1 MNPVSPAP
9 VDIHQPASSR
19 AAWRST
25 ESPSGPVADV
35 TDQHA
40 EDHRRR
46 LGERATIAL
55 DVTIY
60 RGADLR
66 LTRTLDVSSTGCA
79 LQACADPL
87 RGRVTLQLVDSSGE
101 RLRVAA
107 YFKRSFQG
115 GDAYEFA
122 ELTDAD
128 RLNVAE
134 LIDAQRRAQ
143 H

>member
-1 MNPVSPAP
+1 MNPASPAP
-9 VDIHQPASSR
+9 RDVHPPASNR
-19 AAWRST
+19 ATWRST
-25 ESPSGPVADV
+25 EPLGPSEL
-35 TDQHA
+35 A
-40 EDHRRR
+40 EQRRR

-55 DVTIY
+55 DATLF

-66 LTRTLDVSSTGCA
+66 LTRTLDLSSTGCA
-79 LQACADPL
+79 LEASPDPL
-87 RGRVTLQLVDSSGE
+87 RGRVTLQLIDGSGE

-107 YFKRSFQG
+107 YFRRSFQG

-128 RLNVAE
+128 RLTVAE
-134 LIDAQRRAQ
+134 IIDAMRRSQ

>member
-1 MNPVSPAP
+1 MNPASPTP
-9 VDIHQPASSR
+9 RDVHQQPGSNR
-19 AAWRST
+19 AAWRGTGAPAPGSDPLPDL
-25 ESPSGPVADV
+25 EL
-35 TDQHA
+35 
-40 EDHRRR
+40 RRR

-55 DVTIY
+55 DVTVF
-60 RGADLR
+60 RGAELR
-66 LTRTLDVSSTGCA
+66 LTRTLDLSSTGCA
-79 LQACADPL
+79 LEASPDPL
-87 RGRVTLQLVDSSGE
+87 RGRVTLQFVDSSGE

-107 YFKRSFQG
+107 YFRRSFEG

-134 LIDAQRRAQ
+134 IIDSLRQSQ